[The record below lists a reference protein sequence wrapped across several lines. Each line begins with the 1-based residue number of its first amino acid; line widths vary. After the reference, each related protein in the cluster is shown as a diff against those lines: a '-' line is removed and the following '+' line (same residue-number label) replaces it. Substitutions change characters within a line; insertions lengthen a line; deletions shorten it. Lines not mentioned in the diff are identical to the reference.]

1 MINCCFSLGLA
12 ALPEY
17 IDILTTFCN
26 LETQQESISPV
37 VPNQKDLETPSPSL
51 ILPVHLSICLPG
63 SSVLLLAISCQLIA
77 GYISW
82 YMVDFI
88 NTVSGFRVWSN
99 ILKHIVTPQTP
110 QKQWTKWLW
119 TQNSKTA
126 DQSKQTNKTKKKCS
140 QISWS
145 SKVFCYTAES

>member
-1 MINCCFSLGLA
+1 MINCCFSIGLA

-99 ILKHIVTPQTP
+99 IFKHMVTPQTP
-110 QKQWTKWLW
+110 QSSGQNGYGPKTLKLQTKV
-119 TQNSKTA
+119 N
-126 DQSKQTNKTKKKCS
+126 KQTKQKNFS
-140 QISWS
+140 QISWL